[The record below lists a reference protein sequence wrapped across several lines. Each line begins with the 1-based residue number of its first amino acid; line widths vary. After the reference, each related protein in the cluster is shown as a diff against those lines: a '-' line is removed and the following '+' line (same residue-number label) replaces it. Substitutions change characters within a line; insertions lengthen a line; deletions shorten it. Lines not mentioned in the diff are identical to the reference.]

1 MTWYNFRPPGS
12 FSTWPL
18 RVTRSWRFVTSFA
31 DGLADYRPIWPVIED
46 DFYAQEKAQFQT
58 EGSEGGEK
66 WAALSGSSWEEVSE
80 QGRDASGR
88 FAKKQ
93 RVIHG
98 GYAAWKEAHYPGKPI
113 LERTGDLV
121 SSLTNP
127 NDPNTVRVEGRK
139 TLTLGSRIPYA
150 IYHQKGTEKMPA
162 RPEIQLTEAFKR
174 TAMHHV
180 QTYLVQIA
188 SQSGFRTGLG
198 PLDLSGMMGSWAR
211 GKTPGGFAR
220 KVGW

>member
-1 MTWYNFRPPGS
+1 VG
-12 FSTWPL
+12 
-18 RVTRSWRFVTSFA
+18 
-31 DGLADYRPIWPVIED
+31 
-46 DFYAQEKAQFQT
+46 
-58 EGSEGGEK
+58 
-66 WAALSGSSWEEVSE
+66 E

-98 GYAAWKEAHYPGKPI
+98 GYAAWKEAHFPGKPI

-127 NDPNTVRVEGRK
+127 NDPNTVRVEARK

-150 IYHQKGTEKMPA
+150 IYHQSLEPRTKLPR
-162 RPEIQLTEAFKR
+162 RPEIMLTEAFKR
-174 TAMHHV
+174 TVMHHV

-188 SQSGFRTGLG
+188 SQSGFRTGLA
-198 PLDLSGMMGSWAR
+198 PLDVSKMMGSWAR